1 MTVSPIYRNE
11 NGVADDTRNPTS
23 NRQGDYSMTDEIKK
37 SNDPEF
43 NELRTGLFRIKETA
57 VTHSDGHVTMA
68 AVQDWMEGL
77 R

>member
-1 MTVSPIYRNE
+1 
-11 NGVADDTRNPTS
+11 
-23 NRQGDYSMTDEIKK
+23 MTDEIKK

-57 VTHSDGHVTMA
+57 VTRSDGHVTMA
-68 AVQDWMEGL
+68 AAQDWMEGL

>member
-1 MTVSPIYRNE
+1 
-11 NGVADDTRNPTS
+11 
-23 NRQGDYSMTDEIKK
+23 MTDEIKK

-43 NELRTGLFRIKETA
+43 NELRTSLFRIEETA